1 MANLNS
7 NDRGSTH
14 RQQHRQVSVQRAL
27 GGAAVGLLALLGA
40 IVAGCVPSA
49 REHLT
54 CGDILAADP
63 SDFSQLVALISTDPD
78 KGCAATQCHSGQ
90 TQEQGLRLDTRSLIY
105 EELTTRTD
113 LIYAM
118 VASGEMPDQGTPWDE
133 ADLRLF
139 RSWYCNGALP

>member
-1 MANLNS
+1 MDHLKLDAKAS
-7 NDRGSTH
+7 KHR
-14 RQQHRQVSVQRAL
+14 RQQQVSFQRAL
-27 GGAAVGLLALLGA
+27 GFTAAGLLVAL
-40 IVAGCVPSA
+40 VASCVPNA

-54 CGDILAADP
+54 CSDISPPDP
-63 SDFSQLVALISTDPD
+63 NDFSRLVALISTDPD

-90 TQEQGLRLDTRSLIY
+90 TQEQGLRLDTRSLIF

-118 VASGEMPDQGTPWDE
+118 IASGEMPAQGTPWDD